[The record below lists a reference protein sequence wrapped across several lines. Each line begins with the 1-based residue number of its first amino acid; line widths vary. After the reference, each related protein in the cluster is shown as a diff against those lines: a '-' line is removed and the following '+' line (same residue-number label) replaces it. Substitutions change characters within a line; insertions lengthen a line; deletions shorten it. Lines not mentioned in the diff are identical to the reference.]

1 MATMTWLDAL
11 ARDLRFAFRLM
22 RQTPVVSGVAML
34 SLALGIGA
42 NVAIFSLVNAL
53 LLKALPIHEPERLV
67 NVTQQPRAP
76 QQQGNTSFTYPQ
88 WEYLRDNQKFFGGLL
103 ATSNAQFNLNTAGEM
118 RRVNGIWV
126 SGHFFDV
133 LGVTTQIGRAIGV
146 EDDQRGGGKDGL
158 VAVISDAFWQREFG
172 ADPAILGRPL
182 YLDGHA
188 FTIVGVTPPG
198 FFGTTVGRTFDV
210 AVPFGAEPTIRGAES
225 SLDRRSSWW
234 ISFLARLAPGQTV
247 EQATAQLRAMQP
259 GLRQAT
265 MPQDWRPKDQEQYFT
280 EPFELVPA
288 ATGLSGLRLRY
299 SRPLF
304 VLLGIVALVLLIAC
318 ANMANLLLAQ
328 STARHRELAVRL
340 SLGATRWQLG
350 RQLLVESLLLSFIG
364 SIAGVLCALWGSQAL
379 VQLISTRANVVSL
392 DLALDWRVLGFT
404 TLVGILTGLL
414 FGVAPALRATAL
426 TPAAALRD
434 GSRGI
439 VTGNSRFNLGNGLVA
454 LQVALS
460 FVLVLGATLFVR
472 TLVDLTSQE
481 MGFRQD
487 RVLIATVDL
496 RRTGLTEKER
506 PVMFERI
513 REAIAAAPGIQ
524 AAAVSVVTPV
534 GGSTWNNRITV
545 PGYDA
550 PERERLAFYNRV
562 TPDYFRV
569 MSTPI
574 LAGRDIAVT
583 DRLGTP
589 RVILVNQ
596 AFVKKFFRGQQA
608 LGRSFTIGDVGTPR
622 AVTGEVVG
630 VVADAKYRTLREDAP
645 PTMYVA
651 WAQEETMSS
660 SARVSIQVNGAPNA
674 FRQTVL
680 KAIESVHKEVA
691 VDFRTFDEDLR
702 AAVLQERLVATL
714 SAFFG
719 GLALLLAA
727 IGLYGVMSYS
737 VTRRR
742 SEIGIRMALGA
753 QPSRVMSQVLGNV
766 AWIVVIGLVIG
777 AGVSV
782 GAERFVN
789 TLLFNLVASDLT
801 MILIAAASL
810 ATAAGIAGYL
820 PARRAARVDPM
831 LALRES

>member
-1 MATMTWLDAL
+1 MMRLDAL
-11 ARDLRFAFRLM
+11 ARDIRFALRLM

-53 LLKALPIHEPERLV
+53 MLKALPIHEPERLV
-67 NVTQQPRAP
+67 NIIQQPRAP
-76 QQQGNTSFTYPQ
+76 QSQPNISFTYPQ
-88 WEYLRDNQKFFGGLL
+88 WEYLRNTQKFFGGLL
-103 ATSNAQFNLNTAGEM
+103 ATSNSQFNVNTAGEM
-118 RRVNGIWV
+118 RRINGMWV
-126 SGHFFDV
+126 DGDFFDV
-133 LGVTTQIGRAIGV
+133 LGVTTQIGRTITT
-146 EDDQRGGGKDGL
+146 EDDQRGGGKHGL
-158 VAVISDAFWQREFG
+158 VAVISDAFWHREFG
-172 ADPAILGRPL
+172 ADPNVLGRPL

-188 FTIVGVTPPG
+188 FTIIGVTAPG
-198 FFGTTVGRTFDV
+198 FFGTTVGRTFDA
-210 AVPFGAEPTIRGAES
+210 AVPFGAEPIIRGAES

-234 ISFLARLAPGQTV
+234 ISLLARLAPDQTD
-247 EQATAQLRAMQP
+247 EQAMAQLEALRP
-259 GLRQAT
+259 GLREAT
-265 MPQDWRPKDQEQYFT
+265 MPQDWQPRDQQQYFT
-280 EPFELVPA
+280 EPFQLVPA

-328 STARHRELAVRL
+328 SAARQRELAIRL
-340 SLGATRWQLG
+340 SLGATRWHLA
-350 RQLLVESLLLSFIG
+350 RQLLIESLLLSFLG
-364 SIAGVLCALWGSQAL
+364 SIAGVLFALWGSRGL

-392 DLALDWRVLGFT
+392 DLTLDWRVLGFT
-404 TLVGILTGLL
+404 TLVGIVTGLL
-414 FGVAPALRATAL
+414 FGVAPALRATGLA
-426 TPAAALRD
+426 PATALRD

-439 VTGNSRFNLGNGLVA
+439 VAGNSRFNLGNGLVA
-454 LQVALS
+454 IQVALS

-481 MGFRQD
+481 MGFKQD
-487 RVLIATVDL
+487 RVLIAAVDL
-496 RRTGLTEKER
+496 RRTGLGDKER
-506 PVMFERI
+506 PMMFERL
-513 REAIAAAPGIQ
+513 RQAIAAAPGVT
-524 AAAVSVVTPV
+524 AAAVSVVTPIS
-534 GGSTWNNRITV
+534 GSTWNNRITV
-545 PGYDA
+545 PGYDG
-550 PERERLAFYNRV
+550 PEEGRSALYNRV

-574 LAGRDIAVT
+574 LAGRDIAAG

-589 RVILVNQ
+589 RVLLVNE
-596 AFVKKFFRGQQA
+596 AFVKKYFRGQQA
-608 LGRSFTIGDVGTPR
+608 LGRSFTIGDWRTPR

-630 VVADAKYRTLREDAP
+630 VVADAKYRTLREEP
-645 PTMYVA
+645 QPTMYAA
-651 WAQEETMSS
+651 WAQEETAASG
-660 SARVSIQVNGAPNA
+660 ARVSIQVNGAANG

-753 QPSRVMSQVLGNV
+753 EPSRVMGQVLGNV
-766 AWIVVIGLVIG
+766 AWIVITGLVIG
-777 AGVSV
+777 AGASL

-789 TLLFNLVASDLT
+789 TLLFNLVGSDLT

-810 ATAAGIAGYL
+810 GAAAGIAGYL

-831 LALRES
+831 LALREG

>member
-1 MATMTWLDAL
+1 MMRLDAL
-11 ARDLRFAFRLM
+11 ARDVRFALRLM

-53 LLKALPIHEPERLV
+53 MLKALPIHEPERLV
-67 NVTQQPRAP
+67 NIVQQPRGP
-76 QQQGNTSFTYPQ
+76 QTQPNTFFTYPQ
-88 WEYLRDNQKFFGGLL
+88 WEYLRNNQKFFGGLL

-118 RRVNGIWV
+118 RRINGMWV
-126 SGHFFDV
+126 DGHFFDV
-133 LGVTTQIGRAIGV
+133 LGVTTQIGRTITT
-146 EDDQRGGGKDGL
+146 EDDQRGGGKHGL
-158 VAVISDAFWQREFG
+158 VAVISDAFWHREFG
-172 ADPAILGRPL
+172 ADPNVLGRPL

-188 FTIVGVTPPG
+188 FTIIGVTPPG

-210 AVPFGAEPTIRGAES
+210 AVPFGAEPIIRGAES

-234 ISFLARLAPGQTV
+234 ISFLARLAPDQTV
-247 EQATAQLRAMQP
+247 EQAIAQLEALRP
-259 GLRQAT
+259 GLREAT
-265 MPQDWRPKDQEQYFT
+265 MPQDWQPRDQQQYFT
-280 EPFELVPA
+280 EPFQLAPA

-328 STARHRELAVRL
+328 SAARQRELAVRL
-340 SLGATRWQLG
+340 SLGATRWHLA
-350 RQLLVESLLLSFIG
+350 RQLLIESLLLSFLG
-364 SIAGVLCALWGSQAL
+364 SIAGVLFALWGSRGL

-392 DLALDWRVLGFT
+392 DLTLDWRVLGFT
-404 TLVGILTGLL
+404 TLVGIVTGLL
-414 FGVAPALRATAL
+414 FGVAPALRATGLA
-426 TPAAALRD
+426 PATALRD

-439 VTGNSRFNLGNGLVA
+439 VAGNSRFNLGNGLVA
-454 LQVALS
+454 IQVALS

-481 MGFRQD
+481 MGFKQD
-487 RVLIATVDL
+487 RVLIAAVDL
-496 RRTGLTEKER
+496 RRTGLSDKER
-506 PVMFERI
+506 PMMFERL
-513 REAIAAAPGIQ
+513 RQAIAAAPGVT
-524 AAAVSVVTPV
+524 AAAVSVVTPIS
-534 GGSTWNNRITV
+534 GSTWNNRITV
-545 PGYDA
+545 PGYDG
-550 PERERLAFYNRV
+550 PEEGRSALYNRV

-574 LAGRDIAVT
+574 LAGRDIAAG

-589 RVILVNQ
+589 RVLLVNE
-596 AFVKKFFRGQQA
+596 AFVKKYFRGQQA
-608 LGRSFTIGDVGTPR
+608 LGRSFTIGDWRTPR

-630 VVADAKYRTLREDAP
+630 VVADAKYRTLREEP
-645 PTMYVA
+645 QPTMYAA
-651 WAQEETMSS
+651 WAQEETAASG
-660 SARVSIQVNGAPNA
+660 ARVSIQVNGAANG

-680 KAIESVHKEVA
+680 KAIESVHKEIA

-702 AAVLQERLVATL
+702 ASVLQERLVATL

-753 QPSRVMSQVLGNV
+753 EPSRVMGQVLGNV
-766 AWIVVIGLVIG
+766 AWIVIIGLVIG
-777 AGVSV
+777 AGASL

-789 TLLFNLVASDLT
+789 TLLFNLVGSDLT

-810 ATAAGIAGYL
+810 GAAAGIAGYL

-831 LALRES
+831 LALREG

>member
-265 MPQDWRPKDQEQYFT
+265 MPQDWRPKDQEQYFS

-350 RQLLVESLLLSFIG
+350 RQLLVESLLVSFIG
-364 SIAGVLCALWGSQAL
+364 SIAGVLFALWGSQAL

-414 FGVAPALRATAL
+414 FGVAPALRATGL

-574 LAGRDIAVT
+574 RAGRDIAVT

-651 WAQEETMSS
+651 WSQEETMSS

-714 SAFFG
+714 
-719 GLALLLAA
+719 
-727 IGLYGVMSYS
+727 
-737 VTRRR
+737 
-742 SEIGIRMALGA
+742 
-753 QPSRVMSQVLGNV
+753 
-766 AWIVVIGLVIG
+766 
-777 AGVSV
+777 
-782 GAERFVN
+782 
-789 TLLFNLVASDLT
+789 
-801 MILIAAASL
+801 
-810 ATAAGIAGYL
+810 
-820 PARRAARVDPM
+820 
-831 LALRES
+831 

>member
-1 MATMTWLDAL
+1 MMRLDAL
-11 ARDLRFAFRLM
+11 ARDLRFALRLM

-53 LLKALPIHEPERLV
+53 MLKALPIHEPERLV
-67 NVTQQPRAP
+67 NIIQQPRAP
-76 QQQGNTSFTYPQ
+76 QSQPNISFTYPQ
-88 WEYLRDNQKFFGGLL
+88 WEYLRNTQKFFGGLL
-103 ATSNAQFNLNTAGEM
+103 ATSNSQFNVNTAGEM
-118 RRVNGIWV
+118 RRINGMWV
-126 SGHFFDV
+126 DGHFFDV
-133 LGVTTQIGRAIGV
+133 LGVTTQIGRTITT
-146 EDDQRGGGKDGL
+146 ENDQRGGGRHGL
-158 VAVISDAFWQREFG
+158 VAVISDAFWHREFG
-172 ADPAILGRPL
+172 ADPNVLGRPL

-188 FTIVGVTPPG
+188 FTIIGVTAPG
-198 FFGTTVGRTFDV
+198 FFGTTVGRTFDA
-210 AVPFGAEPTIRGAES
+210 AVPFGAEPIIRGAES

-234 ISFLARLAPGQTV
+234 ISLLARLAPDQTD
-247 EQATAQLRAMQP
+247 EQAIAQLEALRP
-259 GLRQAT
+259 GLREAT
-265 MPQDWRPKDQEQYFT
+265 MPQDWQPRDQQQYFT
-280 EPFELVPA
+280 EPFQLVPA

-328 STARHRELAVRL
+328 SAARQRELAIRL
-340 SLGATRWQLG
+340 SLGATRWHLA
-350 RQLLVESLLLSFIG
+350 RQLLIESLLLSFLG
-364 SIAGVLCALWGSQAL
+364 SIAGVLLALWGSRGL

-392 DLALDWRVLGFT
+392 DLTLDWRVLGFT
-404 TLVGILTGLL
+404 TLVGIVTGLL
-414 FGVAPALRATAL
+414 FGVAPALRATGL
-426 TPAAALRD
+426 TPATALRD

-439 VTGNSRFNLGNGLVA
+439 VAGNSRFNLGNGLVA
-454 LQVALS
+454 IQVALS

-481 MGFRQD
+481 MGFKQD
-487 RVLIATVDL
+487 RVLIAAVDL
-496 RRTGLTEKER
+496 RRTGLSDKDR
-506 PVMFERI
+506 PMMFERL
-513 REAIAAAPGIQ
+513 RQAIAAAPGVT
-524 AAAVSVVTPV
+524 AAAVSVVTPIS
-534 GGSTWNNRITV
+534 GSTWNNRITV
-545 PGYDA
+545 PGYDG
-550 PERERLAFYNRV
+550 PEEGRSALYNRV

-574 LAGRDIAVT
+574 LAGRDIAAG

-589 RVILVNQ
+589 RVLLVNE
-596 AFVKKFFRGQQA
+596 AFVKKYFRGQQA
-608 LGRSFTIGDVGTPR
+608 LGRSFTIGDWRTPR

-630 VVADAKYRTLREDAP
+630 VVADAKYRTLREEP
-645 PTMYVA
+645 QPTMYAA
-651 WAQEETMSS
+651 WAQEETAASG
-660 SARVSIQVNGAPNA
+660 ARVSIQVNGAANG

-680 KAIESVHKEVA
+680 KAIESVHKEIA

-753 QPSRVMSQVLGNV
+753 EPSRVMGQVLGNV
-766 AWIVVIGLVIG
+766 AWIVIIGLVIG
-777 AGVSV
+777 AGASL

-789 TLLFNLVASDLT
+789 TLLFNLVGSDLT

-810 ATAAGIAGYL
+810 GAAAGIAGYL

-831 LALRES
+831 LALREG